1 MEQNCSARRT
11 RHCGSRTFDFMFS
24 LILNILLWIAAAWLL
39 YPLVFIR
46 FDLGDVQ
53 TSFFRSI
60 AGVALLIIMFG
71 KNMVDIIFLKMEQ
84 KELQIRTAAMN
95 VALTYIFIIVSVIS
109 FAISVLLMLAT
120 QQQSSSPTQQP
131 LY

>member
-1 MEQNCSARRT
+1 
-11 RHCGSRTFDFMFS
+11 MFS
-24 LILNILLWIAAAWLL
+24 LVLNLLLWIAAAWLL
-39 YPLVFIR
+39 YPLVFIQ

-60 AGVALLIIMFG
+60 AGVALIIIMFG

-84 KELQIRTAAMN
+84 KELHIRTAAMN
-95 VALTYIFIIVSVIS
+95 VALTYVFIIVSVIS

-120 QQQSSSPTQQP
+120 QQQSTSPTQQP

>member
-1 MEQNCSARRT
+1 
-11 RHCGSRTFDFMFS
+11 MFS
-24 LILNILLWIAAAWLL
+24 LVLNILLWIAAAWLL

-46 FDLGDVQ
+46 FDLGDIQ

-60 AGVALLIIMFG
+60 SGVALLIIMFG

-84 KELQIRTAAMN
+84 KELHIRTAAMN
-95 VALTYIFIIVSVIS
+95 VVLTYVFIIISVIS